1 MRLGSRQERGRKSPP
16 FGSIKQSKGD
26 KMAKLSVYYDNKMN
40 LLAFKN
46 LDKVEA
52 NLFFSIVARLK
63 EKETESVTLNF
74 SEITE
79 FLDKNLTTKE
89 LAKILD
95 RGVGKIVQTAIRWR
109 IETETERK
117 TIYFTLFN
125 EFEINDINKTLKA
138 SISPKFLYILNNFEN
153 GNFTMFELAEFSS
166 LSSKYTQTLYR
177 LLKQFRTTGY
187 LTIKWAEFIEIMDIP
202 TSYRA
207 RDIDKQI
214 LKPAIAEL
222 TQEADI
228 FNQNNPIFKKLIYKK
243 IRGTGRGRPVER
255 IEFYF
260 MPEIDEPKEQKKNEK
275 ALQYIAQDIKKEQM
289 LKELKRSSQE
299 PKKIN
304 PLTGQE
310 ITGLE
315 PYRLRNMRFKNQFGE
330 YDILKI
336 QSIEQEPSGKIIVT
350 VRNVDDNHTSKMK
363 FDNLKHFENT
373 FNLHQM

>member
-26 KMAKLSVYYDNKMN
+26 KMAKLPVYYDNKMN

-52 NLFFSIVARLK
+52 NLFFSIVARFNDKGAEKLK
-63 EKETESVTLNF
+63 LNF
-74 SEITE
+74 SEIAE
-79 FLDKNLTTKE
+79 FISDNKYTSKE
-89 LAKILD
+89 LSKLIND
-95 RGVGKIVQTAIRWR
+95 GVGKVVQSAIKWEMTPTKTA
-109 IETETERK
+109 
-117 TIYFTLFN
+117 YFTLFN
-125 EFEINDINKTLKA
+125 EFLVDDENNTLEA
-138 SISPKFLYILNNFEN
+138 SINSRFLFMLNNFKD
-153 GNFTMFELAEFSS
+153 GNFTMLELAEFSS
-166 LSSKYTQTLYR
+166 LKSKYTQTLYR
-177 LLKQFRTTGY
+177 LLKQFRFTGFRS
-187 LTIKWAEFIEIMDIP
+187 IKWAEFIEIMDIP
-202 TSYRA
+202 TSYRMF
-207 RDIDKQI
+207 DIERQI

-260 MPEIDEPKEQKKNEK
+260 MPETNEPPKEQKKNEK

-336 QSIEQEPSGKIIVT
+336 QSIEQEPSGKIIISVK
-350 VRNVDDNHTSKMK
+350 NVDDNHISTMK
-363 FDNLKHFENT
+363 FDSLKHFENT

>member
-52 NLFFSIVARLK
+52 NLFFSIVARFNDKGAEKLK
-63 EKETESVTLNF
+63 LNF
-74 SEITE
+74 SEIAE
-79 FLDKNLTTKE
+79 FISDNKYTSKE
-89 LAKILD
+89 LSKLIND
-95 RGVGKIVQTAIRWR
+95 GVGKVVQSAIKWEMTPTKTA
-109 IETETERK
+109 
-117 TIYFTLFN
+117 YFTLFN
-125 EFEINDINKTLKA
+125 EFLVDDENKTLEA
-138 SISPKFLYILNNFEN
+138 SINSRFLFMLNNFKD
-153 GNFTMFELAEFSS
+153 GKFTMLELAEFSS

-177 LLKQFRTTGY
+177 LLKQFRFTGFRS
-187 LTIKWAEFIEIMDIP
+187 IKWAEFIEIMDIP
-202 TSYRA
+202 TSYRMF
-207 RDIDKQI
+207 DIERQI

-228 FNQNNPIFKKLIYKK
+228 FNQNNPIFKKLTYKK

-260 MPEIDEPKEQKKNEK
+260 MPETDEPKEQKKNEK

-289 LKELKRSSQE
+289 LKELKRSSQD

-336 QSIEQEPSGKIIVT
+336 QSIEQEPSGKIIISVK
-350 VRNVDDNHTSKMK
+350 NVDDNHISTMK
-363 FDNLKHFENT
+363 FDSLKHFENT

>member
-26 KMAKLSVYYDNKMN
+26 KMAKLPVYYDNKMN

-52 NLFFSIVARLK
+52 NLFFSIVARFNDKGAEKLK
-63 EKETESVTLNF
+63 LNF
-74 SEITE
+74 SEIAE
-79 FLDKNLTTKE
+79 FISDNKYTSKE
-89 LAKILD
+89 LSKLIND
-95 RGVGKIVQTAIRWR
+95 GVGKVVQSAIKWEMTPTKTA
-109 IETETERK
+109 
-117 TIYFTLFN
+117 YFTLFN
-125 EFEINDINKTLKA
+125 EFLVDDENKTLEA
-138 SISPKFLYILNNFEN
+138 SINSRFLFMLNNFKD
-153 GNFTMFELAEFSS
+153 GTFTMLELAEFSS
-166 LSSKYTQTLYR
+166 LKSKYTQTLYR
-177 LLKQFRTTGY
+177 LLKQFRFTGFRS
-187 LTIKWAEFIEIMDIP
+187 IKWAEFIEIMDIP

-228 FNQNNPIFKKLIYKK
+228 FNQNNPIFKKLTYKK

-260 MPEIDEPKEQKKNEK
+260 MPETDEPKEQKKNEK

-336 QSIEQEPSGKIIVT
+336 QSIEQEPSGKIIISVK
-350 VRNVDDNHTSKMK
+350 NVDDNHISTMK
-363 FDNLKHFENT
+363 FDSLKHFENT

>member
-1 MRLGSRQERGRKSPP
+1 
-16 FGSIKQSKGD
+16 
-26 KMAKLSVYYDNKMN
+26 MN
-40 LLAFKN
+40 LLAFKD

-52 NLFFSIVARLK
+52 NLFFSIVARAK
-63 EKETESVTLNF
+63 EKGGEKITLSF
-74 SEITE
+74 IEIAE
-79 FLDKNLTTKE
+79 FLEANYTNKQLREMIIK
-89 LAKILD
+89 
-95 RGVGKIVQTAIRWR
+95 GVGKIVRTAIKWENDEGIR
-109 IETETERK
+109 I
-117 TIYFTLFN
+117 FTLFKEFLIPHN
-125 EFEINDINKTLKA
+125 ENYLTVSINE
-138 SISPKFLYILNNFEN
+138 PFLFILNNFN
-153 GNFTMFELAEFSS
+153 DGNFTMFELAEFSS

-177 LLKQFRTTGY
+177 LLKQFRFTGFRS
-187 LTIKWAEFIEIMDIP
+187 IKWSEFIEIMDIP

-228 FNQNNPIFKKLIYKK
+228 FNQNNPIFKKLTYKK

-260 MPEIDEPKEQKKNEK
+260 TADKKTEQEQKQSDR
-275 ALQYIAQDIKKEQM
+275 ALEYIAQDIKKEQM

-315 PYRLRNMRFKNQFGE
+315 PYRLRNMRFKNKFGE

-336 QSIEQEPSGKIIVT
+336 QKIEQEPNGKIIISVK
-350 VRNVDDNHTSKMK
+350 NVDDNHISTMK
-363 FDNLKHFENT
+363 FDSLKHFENT

>member
-1 MRLGSRQERGRKSPP
+1 
-16 FGSIKQSKGD
+16 
-26 KMAKLSVYYDNKMN
+26 MN
-40 LLAFKN
+40 LLAFKD

-138 SISPKFLYILNNFEN
+138 SISPKFLYILNNFES
-153 GNFTMFELAEFSS
+153 GKFTMFELAEFSS

-228 FNQNNPIFKKLIYKK
+228 FNQNNPIFKKLTYKK

-260 MPEIDEPKEQKKNEK
+260 TADKKTEQEQKQSDR
-275 ALQYIAQDIKKEQM
+275 ALEYIAQDIKKEQM

-299 PKKIN
+299 PKKID
-304 PLTGQE
+304 PFTGKE

-315 PYRLRNMRFKNQFGE
+315 PYRLRNMRFKNKFGE

-336 QSIEQEPSGKIIVT
+336 QKIEQEPNGKIIISVK
-350 VRNVDDNHTSKMK
+350 NVDDNHISTMK
-363 FDNLKHFENT
+363 FDSLKHFENT

>member
-26 KMAKLSVYYDNKMN
+26 KMAKLPVYYDNKMN
-40 LLAFKN
+40 LLAFRN

-52 NLFFSIVARLK
+52 NLFFSIVARFNDKGAEKLK
-63 EKETESVTLNF
+63 LNF
-74 SEITE
+74 SEIAE
-79 FLDKNLTTKE
+79 FISDNKYTSKE
-89 LAKILD
+89 LSKLIND
-95 RGVGKIVQTAIRWR
+95 GVGKVVQSAIKWEMTPTKTA
-109 IETETERK
+109 
-117 TIYFTLFN
+117 YFTLFN
-125 EFEINDINKTLKA
+125 EFLVDDENNTLEA
-138 SISPKFLYILNNFEN
+138 SINSRFLFMLNNFKD
-153 GNFTMFELAEFSS
+153 GNFTMLELAEFSS
-166 LSSKYTQTLYR
+166 LKSKYTQTLYR
-177 LLKQFRTTGY
+177 LLKQFRFTGFRS
-187 LTIKWAEFIEIMDIP
+187 IKWAEFIEIMDIP
-202 TSYRA
+202 TSYRMF
-207 RDIDKQI
+207 DIERQI

-243 IRGTGRGRPVER
+243 IRGTGRGRPVEK

-260 MPEIDEPKEQKKNEK
+260 MPETNEPKEQKQNEK

-336 QSIEQEPSGKIIVT
+336 QSIEQEPSGKIIISVK
-350 VRNVDDNHTSKMK
+350 NVDDNHISTMK
-363 FDNLKHFENT
+363 FDSLKHFENT

>member
-26 KMAKLSVYYDNKMN
+26 KMAKLPVYYDNKMN

-52 NLFFSIVARLK
+52 NLFFSIVARFNDKGAEKLK
-63 EKETESVTLNF
+63 LNF
-74 SEITE
+74 SEIAE
-79 FLDKNLTTKE
+79 FISDNKYTSKE
-89 LAKILD
+89 LSKLIND
-95 RGVGKIVQTAIRWR
+95 GVGKVVQSAIKWEMTPTKTA
-109 IETETERK
+109 
-117 TIYFTLFN
+117 YFTLFN
-125 EFEINDINKTLKA
+125 EFLVDDENKTLEA
-138 SISPKFLYILNNFEN
+138 SINSRFLFMLNNFKD
-153 GNFTMFELAEFSS
+153 GNFTMLELAEFSS
-166 LSSKYTQTLYR
+166 LKSKYTQTLYR
-177 LLKQFRTTGY
+177 LLKQFRFTGFRS
-187 LTIKWAEFIEIMDIP
+187 IKWAEFIEIMDIP

-243 IRGTGRGRPVER
+243 IRGTGRGRPVEK

-260 MPEIDEPKEQKKNEK
+260 MPETNEPKEQKQNEK

-289 LKELKRSSQE
+289 LKELKRSNQE
-299 PKKIN
+299 QPKKID
-304 PLTGQE
+304 PFTGKE

-315 PYRLRNMRFKNQFGE
+315 PYRLRNMRFKNKFGE

-336 QSIEQEPSGKIIVT
+336 QKIEQEPSGKIIISVK
-350 VRNVDDNHTSKMK
+350 NVDDNHISTMK
-363 FDNLKHFENT
+363 FDSLKHFENT

>member
-26 KMAKLSVYYDNKMN
+26 KMAKLPVYYDNKMN

-52 NLFFSIVARLK
+52 NLFFSIVARFNDKGAEKLK
-63 EKETESVTLNF
+63 LNF
-74 SEITE
+74 SEIAE
-79 FLDKNLTTKE
+79 FISDNKYTSKE
-89 LAKILD
+89 LSKLIND
-95 RGVGKIVQTAIRWR
+95 GVGKVVQSAIKWEMTPTKTA
-109 IETETERK
+109 
-117 TIYFTLFN
+117 YFTLFN
-125 EFEINDINKTLKA
+125 EFLVDDENKTLEA
-138 SISPKFLYILNNFEN
+138 SINSRFLFMLNNFKD
-153 GNFTMFELAEFSS
+153 GNFTMLELAEFSS
-166 LSSKYTQTLYR
+166 LKSKYTQTLYR
-177 LLKQFRTTGY
+177 LLKQFRFTGFRS
-187 LTIKWAEFIEIMDIP
+187 IKWAEFIEIMDIP

-243 IRGTGRGRPVER
+243 IRGTGRGRPVEL

-260 MPEIDEPKEQKKNEK
+260 MPETDEPKEQKKNEK

-289 LKELKRSSQE
+289 LKELKRSNQE
-299 PKKIN
+299 QPKKID
-304 PLTGQE
+304 PFTGKE

-315 PYRLRNMRFKNQFGE
+315 PYRLRNMRFKNKFGE

-336 QSIEQEPSGKIIVT
+336 QKIEQEPNGKIIISVK
-350 VRNVDDNHTSKMK
+350 NVDDNHISTMK
-363 FDNLKHFENT
+363 FDSLKHFENT

>member
-52 NLFFSIVARLK
+52 NLFFSIVARFNDKGAEKLK
-63 EKETESVTLNF
+63 LNF
-74 SEITE
+74 SEIAE
-79 FLDKNLTTKE
+79 FISDSKYTSKE
-89 LAKILD
+89 LSKLIND
-95 RGVGKIVQTAIRWR
+95 GVGKVVQSAIKWEMTPTKTA
-109 IETETERK
+109 
-117 TIYFTLFN
+117 YFTLFN
-125 EFEINDINKTLKA
+125 EFLVDDENKTLEA
-138 SISPKFLYILNNFEN
+138 SINSRFLFMLNNFKD
-153 GNFTMFELAEFSS
+153 GNFTMLELAEFSS
-166 LSSKYTQTLYR
+166 LKSKYTQTLYR
-177 LLKQFRTTGY
+177 LLKQFRFTGFRS
-187 LTIKWAEFIEIMDIP
+187 IKWTEFIEIMDIP

-228 FNQNNPIFKKLIYKK
+228 FNQNNPIFKKLTYKK
-243 IRGTGRGRPVER
+243 IRGTGRGRPVEK

-260 MPEIDEPKEQKKNEK
+260 MPETKDPKEEKKNEK

-299 PKKIN
+299 QSKKIN
-304 PLTGQE
+304 PFTGKE

-315 PYRLRNMRFKNQFGE
+315 PYKLRNMRFKNKFGE

-336 QSIEQEPSGKIIVT
+336 QSIEQEPSGKIIISVK
-350 VRNVDDNHTSKMK
+350 NVDDNHISTMK
-363 FDNLKHFENT
+363 FDSLKHFENT
-373 FNLHQM
+373 FNLHKF

>member
-1 MRLGSRQERGRKSPP
+1 MSNLAVK
-16 FGSIKQSKGD
+16 
-26 KMAKLSVYYDNKMN
+26 YDNKMN
-40 LLAFKN
+40 LLAFKD

-52 NLFFSIVARLK
+52 NLFFSIVARAK
-63 EKETESVTLNF
+63 EKGGEKITLSF
-74 SEITE
+74 IEIAE
-79 FLDKNLTTKE
+79 FLEANYTNKQLREMIIK
-89 LAKILD
+89 
-95 RGVGKIVQTAIRWR
+95 GVGKIVRTAIKWENDEGIR
-109 IETETERK
+109 I
-117 TIYFTLFN
+117 FTLFKEFLIPHN
-125 EFEINDINKTLKA
+125 ENYLTVSINE
-138 SISPKFLYILNNFEN
+138 PFLFILNNFN
-153 GNFTMFELAEFSS
+153 DGNFTMFELAEFSS

-177 LLKQFRTTGY
+177 LLKQFRFTGFRS
-187 LTIKWAEFIEIMDIP
+187 IKWSEFIEIMDIP

-228 FNQNNPIFKKLIYKK
+228 FNQNNPIFKKLTYKK

-260 MPEIDEPKEQKKNEK
+260 TADKKTEQEQKQSDR
-275 ALQYIAQDIKKEQM
+275 ALEYIAQDIKKEQM

-299 PKKIN
+299 PKKID
-304 PLTGQE
+304 PFTGKE

-315 PYRLRNMRFKNQFGE
+315 PYRLRNMRFKNKFGE

-336 QSIEQEPSGKIIVT
+336 QKIEQEPNGKIIISVK
-350 VRNVDDNHTSKMK
+350 NVDDNHISTMK
-363 FDNLKHFENT
+363 FDSLKHFENT

>member
-26 KMAKLSVYYDNKMN
+26 KMAKLPVYYDNKMN

-52 NLFFSIVARLK
+52 NLFFSIVARFNDKGAEKLK
-63 EKETESVTLNF
+63 LNF
-74 SEITE
+74 SEIAE
-79 FLDKNLTTKE
+79 FISDNKYTSKE
-89 LAKILD
+89 LSKLIND
-95 RGVGKIVQTAIRWR
+95 GVGKVVQSAIKWEMTPTKTA
-109 IETETERK
+109 
-117 TIYFTLFN
+117 YFTLFN
-125 EFEINDINKTLKA
+125 EFLVDDENNTLEA
-138 SISPKFLYILNNFEN
+138 SINSRFLFMLNNFKD
-153 GNFTMFELAEFSS
+153 GNFTMLELAEFSS
-166 LSSKYTQTLYR
+166 LKSKYTQTLYR
-177 LLKQFRTTGY
+177 LLKQFRFTGFRS
-187 LTIKWAEFIEIMDIP
+187 IKWAEFIEIMDIP
-202 TSYRA
+202 TSYRMF
-207 RDIDKQI
+207 DIERQI

-228 FNQNNPIFKKLIYKK
+228 FNQNNPIFKKLTYKK
-243 IRGTGRGRPVER
+243 IRGTGRGRPVEL

-260 MPEIDEPKEQKKNEK
+260 MPETKEPKEQKKNEK

-299 PKKIN
+299 QPKKID
-304 PLTGQE
+304 PFTGKE

-315 PYRLRNMRFKNQFGE
+315 PYRLRNMRFKNKFGE

-350 VRNVDDNHTSKMK
+350 VRNVDDNHISTMK
-363 FDNLKHFENT
+363 FDSLKHFENT

>member
-26 KMAKLSVYYDNKMN
+26 KMAKLPVYYDNKMN

-52 NLFFSIVARLK
+52 NLFFSIVARFNDKGAEKLK
-63 EKETESVTLNF
+63 LNF
-74 SEITE
+74 SEIAE
-79 FLDKNLTTKE
+79 FISDNKYTSKE
-89 LAKILD
+89 LSKLIND
-95 RGVGKIVQTAIRWR
+95 GVGKVVQSAIKWEMTPTKTA
-109 IETETERK
+109 
-117 TIYFTLFN
+117 YFTLFN
-125 EFEINDINKTLKA
+125 EFLVDDENNTLEA
-138 SISPKFLYILNNFEN
+138 SINSRFLFMLNNFKD
-153 GNFTMFELAEFSS
+153 GNFTMLELAEFSS
-166 LSSKYTQTLYR
+166 LKSKYTQTLYR
-177 LLKQFRTTGY
+177 LLKQFRFTGFRS
-187 LTIKWAEFIEIMDIP
+187 IKWAEFIEIMDIP
-202 TSYRA
+202 TSYRMF
-207 RDIDKQI
+207 DIERQI

-228 FNQNNPIFKKLIYKK
+228 FNQNNPIFKKLTYKK
-243 IRGTGRGRPVER
+243 IRGAGRGRPVER

-260 MPEIDEPKEQKKNEK
+260 MPETDEPKEQKKNEK

-315 PYRLRNMRFKNQFGE
+315 PYRLRNMRFKNKFGE

-336 QSIEQEPSGKIIVT
+336 QNIEQEPSGKIIVT
-350 VRNVDDNHTSKMK
+350 VRNVDDNHISTMK
-363 FDNLKHFENT
+363 FDSLKHFENT

>member
-52 NLFFSIVARLK
+52 NLFFSIVARFNDKGAEKLK
-63 EKETESVTLNF
+63 LNF
-74 SEITE
+74 SEIAE
-79 FLDKNLTTKE
+79 FISDNKYTSKE
-89 LAKILD
+89 LSKLIND
-95 RGVGKIVQTAIRWR
+95 GVGKVVQSAIKWEMTPTKTA
-109 IETETERK
+109 
-117 TIYFTLFN
+117 YFTLFN
-125 EFEINDINKTLKA
+125 EFLVDDENKTLEA
-138 SISPKFLYILNNFEN
+138 SINSRFLFMLNNFKD
-153 GNFTMFELAEFSS
+153 GKFTMLELAEFSS

-177 LLKQFRTTGY
+177 LLKQFRFTGFRS
-187 LTIKWAEFIEIMDIP
+187 IKWAEFIEIMDIP
-202 TSYRA
+202 TSYRMF
-207 RDIDKQI
+207 DIERQI

-228 FNQNNPIFKKLIYKK
+228 FNQNNPIFKKLTYKK

-260 MPEIDEPKEQKKNEK
+260 MPETDEPKEQKKNEK

-336 QSIEQEPSGKIIVT
+336 QSIEQEPSGKIIISVK
-350 VRNVDDNHTSKMK
+350 NVDDNHISTMK
-363 FDNLKHFENT
+363 FDSLKHFENT

>member
-52 NLFFSIVARLK
+52 NLFFSIVARFNDKGAEKLK
-63 EKETESVTLNF
+63 LNF
-74 SEITE
+74 SEIAE
-79 FLDKNLTTKE
+79 FISDNKYTSKE
-89 LAKILD
+89 LSKLIND
-95 RGVGKIVQTAIRWR
+95 GVGKVVQSAIKWEMTPTKTA
-109 IETETERK
+109 
-117 TIYFTLFN
+117 YFTLFN
-125 EFEINDINKTLKA
+125 EFLVDDENKTLEA
-138 SISPKFLYILNNFEN
+138 SINSRFLFMLNNFKD
-153 GNFTMFELAEFSS
+153 GKFTMLELAEFSS

-177 LLKQFRTTGY
+177 LLKQFRFTGFRS
-187 LTIKWAEFIEIMDIP
+187 IKWAEFIEIMDIP
-202 TSYRA
+202 TSYRMF
-207 RDIDKQI
+207 DIERQI

-228 FNQNNPIFKKLIYKK
+228 FNQNNPIFKKLTYKK

-260 MPEIDEPKEQKKNEK
+260 MPETDETGEQRQNEK

-289 LKELKRSSQE
+289 LKELKRSSQK

-315 PYRLRNMRFKNQFGE
+315 PYRLRNMRFKNKFGE

-350 VRNVDDNHTSKMK
+350 VRNVDDNHISTMK
-363 FDNLKHFENT
+363 FDSLKHFENT

>member
-1 MRLGSRQERGRKSPP
+1 
-16 FGSIKQSKGD
+16 
-26 KMAKLSVYYDNKMN
+26 MN
-40 LLAFKN
+40 LLAFKD

-63 EKETESVTLNF
+63 ETETESVTLNF

-138 SISPKFLYILNNFEN
+138 SISPKFLYILNNFES
-153 GNFTMFELAEFSS
+153 GKFTMFELAEFSS

-228 FNQNNPIFKKLIYKK
+228 FNQNNPIFKKLTYKK
-243 IRGTGRGRPVER
+243 IRGTGRGRPVEK

-260 MPEIDEPKEQKKNEK
+260 MPETKDPKEEKKNEK

-299 PKKIN
+299 QPKKID
-304 PLTGQE
+304 PFTGKE

-315 PYRLRNMRFKNQFGE
+315 PYRLRNMRFKNKFGE

-336 QSIEQEPSGKIIVT
+336 QSIEQEPSGKIIISVK
-350 VRNVDDNHTSKMK
+350 NVDDNHISTMK
-363 FDNLKHFENT
+363 FDSLKHFENT

>member
-1 MRLGSRQERGRKSPP
+1 LRLGSRQERGRKSPP

-26 KMAKLSVYYDNKMN
+26 KMAKLPVYYDNKMN

-52 NLFFSIVARLK
+52 NLFFSIVARFNDKGAEKLK
-63 EKETESVTLNF
+63 LNF
-74 SEITE
+74 SEIAE
-79 FLDKNLTTKE
+79 FISDNKYTSKE
-89 LAKILD
+89 LSKLIND
-95 RGVGKIVQTAIRWR
+95 GVGKVVQSAIKWEMTPTKTA
-109 IETETERK
+109 
-117 TIYFTLFN
+117 YFTLFN
-125 EFEINDINKTLKA
+125 EFLVDDENKTLEA
-138 SISPKFLYILNNFEN
+138 SINSRFLFMLNNFKD
-153 GNFTMFELAEFSS
+153 GNFTMLELAEFSS
-166 LSSKYTQTLYR
+166 LKSKYTQTLYR
-177 LLKQFRTTGY
+177 LLKQFRFTGFRS
-187 LTIKWAEFIEIMDIP
+187 IKWAEFIEIMDIP
-202 TSYRA
+202 TSYRMF
-207 RDIDKQI
+207 DIERQI

-228 FNQNNPIFKKLIYKK
+228 FNQNNPIFKKLTYKK

-260 MPEIDEPKEQKKNEK
+260 MPETDEPKEQKKNEK

-304 PLTGQE
+304 PLTGQQV
-310 ITGLE
+310 TGLE
-315 PYRLRNMRFKNQFGE
+315 PYRLRNMRFKNKFGE

-350 VRNVDDNHTSKMK
+350 VRNVDDNHISTMK
-363 FDNLKHFENT
+363 FDSLKHFENT

>member
-1 MRLGSRQERGRKSPP
+1 
-16 FGSIKQSKGD
+16 
-26 KMAKLSVYYDNKMN
+26 MN
-40 LLAFKN
+40 LLAFKD

-52 NLFFSIVARLK
+52 NLFFSIVARAK
-63 EKETESVTLNF
+63 EKGGEKITLSF
-74 SEITE
+74 IEIAE
-79 FLDKNLTTKE
+79 FLEANYTNKQLREMIIK
-89 LAKILD
+89 
-95 RGVGKIVQTAIRWR
+95 GVGKIVRTAIKWENDEGIR
-109 IETETERK
+109 I
-117 TIYFTLFN
+117 FTLFKEFLIPHN
-125 EFEINDINKTLKA
+125 ENYLTVSINE
-138 SISPKFLYILNNFEN
+138 PFLFILNNFN
-153 GNFTMFELAEFSS
+153 DGNFTMFELAEFSS

-177 LLKQFRTTGY
+177 LLKQFRFTGFRS
-187 LTIKWAEFIEIMDIP
+187 IKWSEFIEIMDIP

-228 FNQNNPIFKKLIYKK
+228 FNQNNPIFKKLTYKK

-260 MPEIDEPKEQKKNEK
+260 TADKKTEQEQKQSDR
-275 ALQYIAQDIKKEQM
+275 ALEYIAQDIKKEQM

-299 PKKIN
+299 PKKID
-304 PLTGQE
+304 PFTGKE

-315 PYRLRNMRFKNQFGE
+315 PYRLRNMRFKNKFGE

-336 QSIEQEPSGKIIVT
+336 QKIEQEPNGKIIISVK
-350 VRNVDDNHTSKMK
+350 NVDDNHISTMK

-373 FNLHQM
+373 FNLHQI

>member
-26 KMAKLSVYYDNKMN
+26 KMAKLPVYYDNKMN

-52 NLFFSIVARLK
+52 NLFFSIVARFNDKGAEKLK
-63 EKETESVTLNF
+63 LNF
-74 SEITE
+74 SEIAE
-79 FLDKNLTTKE
+79 FISDNKYTSKE
-89 LAKILD
+89 LSKLIND
-95 RGVGKIVQTAIRWR
+95 GVGKVVQSAIKWEMTPTKTA
-109 IETETERK
+109 
-117 TIYFTLFN
+117 YFTLFN
-125 EFEINDINKTLKA
+125 EFLVDDENKTLEA
-138 SISPKFLYILNNFEN
+138 SINSRFLFMLNNFKD
-153 GNFTMFELAEFSS
+153 GNFTMLELAEFSS
-166 LSSKYTQTLYR
+166 LKSKYTQTLYR
-177 LLKQFRTTGY
+177 LLKQFRFTGFRS
-187 LTIKWAEFIEIMDIP
+187 IKWAEFIEIMDIP

-214 LKPAIAEL
+214 LKPAITEL

-228 FNQNNPIFKKLIYKK
+228 FNQNNPIFKKLTYKK
-243 IRGTGRGRPVER
+243 IRGTGRGRPVES

-260 MPEIDEPKEQKKNEK
+260 MPETKDPGEAKKNEK

-315 PYRLRNMRFKNQFGE
+315 PYRLRNMRFKNKFGE

-336 QSIEQEPSGKIIVT
+336 QNIEQEPSGKIIVT

>member
-1 MRLGSRQERGRKSPP
+1 LRLGSRQERGRKSPP

-26 KMAKLSVYYDNKMN
+26 KMAKLPVYYDNKMN

-52 NLFFSIVARLK
+52 NLFFSIVARFNDKGAEKLK
-63 EKETESVTLNF
+63 LNF
-74 SEITE
+74 SEIAE
-79 FLDKNLTTKE
+79 FISDNKYTSKE
-89 LAKILD
+89 LSKLIND
-95 RGVGKIVQTAIRWR
+95 GVGKVVQSAIKWEMTPTKTA
-109 IETETERK
+109 
-117 TIYFTLFN
+117 YFTLFN
-125 EFEINDINKTLKA
+125 EFLVDDENNTLEA
-138 SISPKFLYILNNFEN
+138 SINSRFLFMLNNFKD
-153 GNFTMFELAEFSS
+153 GNFTMLELAEFSS
-166 LSSKYTQTLYR
+166 LKSKYTQTLYR
-177 LLKQFRTTGY
+177 LLKQFRFTGFRS
-187 LTIKWAEFIEIMDIP
+187 IKWAEFIEIMDIP
-202 TSYRA
+202 TSYRMF
-207 RDIDKQI
+207 DIERQI

-228 FNQNNPIFKKLIYKK
+228 FNQNNPIFKKLTYKK

-260 MPEIDEPKEQKKNEK
+260 MPETDEPKEQKKNEK

-304 PLTGQE
+304 PLTGQQV
-310 ITGLE
+310 TGLE
-315 PYRLRNMRFKNQFGE
+315 PYRLRNMRFKNKFGE

-350 VRNVDDNHTSKMK
+350 VRNVDDNHISTMK
-363 FDNLKHFENT
+363 FDSLKHFENT

>member
-1 MRLGSRQERGRKSPP
+1 
-16 FGSIKQSKGD
+16 
-26 KMAKLSVYYDNKMN
+26 MN
-40 LLAFKN
+40 LLAFKD

-52 NLFFSIVARLK
+52 NLFFSIVARAK
-63 EKETESVTLNF
+63 EKGGEKITLSF
-74 SEITE
+74 IEIAE
-79 FLDKNLTTKE
+79 FLEANYTNKQLREMIIK
-89 LAKILD
+89 
-95 RGVGKIVQTAIRWR
+95 GVGKIVRTAIKWENDEGIR
-109 IETETERK
+109 I
-117 TIYFTLFN
+117 FTLFKEFLIPHN
-125 EFEINDINKTLKA
+125 ENYLTVSINE
-138 SISPKFLYILNNFEN
+138 PFLFILNNFN
-153 GNFTMFELAEFSS
+153 DGNFTMFELAEFSS

-177 LLKQFRTTGY
+177 LLKQFRFTGFRS
-187 LTIKWAEFIEIMDIP
+187 IKWAEFIEIMDIP

-243 IRGTGRGRPVER
+243 IRGTGRGRPVEL

-260 MPEIDEPKEQKKNEK
+260 MPETDEPKEQKKNEK

-299 PKKIN
+299 PKKID
-304 PLTGQE
+304 PFTGKE

-336 QSIEQEPSGKIIVT
+336 QSIEQEPSGKIIVS
-350 VRNVDDNHTSKMK
+350 VRNVDDNHISKMK
-363 FDNLKHFENT
+363 FDSLKHFENT
-373 FNLHQM
+373 FNLHQI

>member
-1 MRLGSRQERGRKSPP
+1 
-16 FGSIKQSKGD
+16 
-26 KMAKLSVYYDNKMN
+26 MN
-40 LLAFKN
+40 LLAFKD

-52 NLFFSIVARLK
+52 NLFFSIVARAK
-63 EKETESVTLNF
+63 EKGGEKITLSF
-74 SEITE
+74 IEIAE
-79 FLDKNLTTKE
+79 FLEANYTNKQLREMIIK
-89 LAKILD
+89 
-95 RGVGKIVQTAIRWR
+95 GVGKVVRTAIKWENDEGIR
-109 IETETERK
+109 I
-117 TIYFTLFN
+117 FTLFKEFLIPHN
-125 EFEINDINKTLKA
+125 ENYLTVSINE
-138 SISPKFLYILNNFEN
+138 PFLFILNNFN
-153 GNFTMFELAEFSS
+153 DGNFTMFELAEFSS

-177 LLKQFRTTGY
+177 LLKQFRFTGFRS
-187 LTIKWAEFIEIMDIP
+187 IKWSEFIEIMDIP

-228 FNQNNPIFKKLIYKK
+228 FNQNNPIFKKLTYKK

-260 MPEIDEPKEQKKNEK
+260 TADKKTEQEQKQSDR
-275 ALQYIAQDIKKEQM
+275 ALEYIAQDIKKEQM

-299 PKKIN
+299 PKKID
-304 PLTGQE
+304 PFTGKE

-315 PYRLRNMRFKNQFGE
+315 PYRLRNMRFKNKFGE

-336 QSIEQEPSGKIIVT
+336 QKIEQEPNGKIIISVK
-350 VRNVDDNHTSKMK
+350 NVDDNHISTMK
-363 FDNLKHFENT
+363 FDSLKHFENT